1 MFSPDGRE
9 YYWKIACLKILL
21 FHCLVPAG
29 LLGADVLDEALGFE
43 LGEDT
48 VDGGKGYVEVIR
60 DVGAF
65 AVGMFADE

>member
-1 MFSPDGRE
+1 MWCLRALGRD
-9 YYWKIACLKILL
+9 YPVA
-21 FHCLVPAG
+21 AG
-29 LLGADVLDEALGFE
+29 LLAADIFDEALGFE

-48 VDGGKGYVEVIR
+48 VDGGEGYVEVFR